1 MEIPAAAESRPTP
14 QRTASSPPPPPPYAV
29 SPRWQDDFTE
39 ATGACRD
46 MKGGSGT
53 FTTTRGTTFD
63 ACRRFCLEDACYA
76 FEYNSYDDKA
86 RGGAACEV
94 HVAPIAR
101 GDGETRPGDVLHC
114 YIRNKPPLTQQSALT
129 ATSDLSKL
137 DPRRVADPNR
147 EEELAVL
154 KTSVAELARELEVAA
169 GGRFI
174 FTIATRE
181 ALPYAFNM
189 VWGARRHGAAV
200 AVFTLFQRECDEL
213 KQWGGIACRRSGVVP
228 VYKGDVRAFVGD
240 GYKLTFAKFD
250 VIRLAIEMGYQPTFI
265 DSDVAVTSS
274 VHAALDKLRSHDFYV
289 AVGRNNRCD
298 TCIDGFMHCG
308 RGCRVGGAAWRI
320 MSRFAQRRASFE
332 ANWSTFW
339 ADTDARNE
347 TSGPHH
353 KVMTYRENV
362 LLNDV
367 LQSEC
372 CGHPSYVFVQP
383 ATATIL
389 NRAAVNKK
397 LGAPSAVGRK
407 YYGCN
412 ELGKDRAG
420 ALFRLLPEGG
430 TLAIAPTDIVGS
442 FQGGAQELP
451 VVVTGKFGRQEPP
464 ALAHF
469 VGATPY
475 KLDMMAAFGMWDH
488 RVERVAMGLGLLRR
502 GNMKLA
508 AKGCNVEKYNCP
520 NQLSFN
526 GLDLKQNFFTRAF
539 VRPEPAGEKTGDGG
553 LKFLAVEL
561 AAWPTAFDG
570 LARVWVAGER
580 LARLLGREVVFR
592 GVPCAFGWAREP
604 ENPKPRVLGDA
615 LKGSL
620 YDVLGET
627 ARAALVKGTCRAP
640 AGEES
645 AEAATG
651 VECCTLFFDLVGP
664 PFNAGA
670 KCGGIAEQL
679 YACTDHIHPRRFEAA
694 VTSAE
699 EAAAVKLDADMM
711 SQQASAARVVRYR
724 AASADDIA
732 AELRRAEAAARAGG
746 VNASAAWRQYHLT
759 ESRLCEP
766 GSAAR
771 LCAGAIADA

>member
-1 MEIPAAAESRPTP
+1 M
-14 QRTASSPPPPPPYAV
+14 
-29 SPRWQDDFTE
+29 
-39 ATGACRD
+39 
-46 MKGGSGT
+46 
-53 FTTTRGTTFD
+53 
-63 ACRRFCLEDACYA
+63 LA

-86 RGGAACEV
+86 RGGPACEV
-94 HVAPIAR
+94 HVTRSRAATAR
-101 GDGETRPGDVLHC
+101 SGRATC
-114 YIRNKPPLTQQSALT
+114 CT
-129 ATSDLSKL
+129 ATSATSRRRRAGADGDSDLSEL

-274 VHAALDKLRSHDFYV
+274 VHAALDKLSSHDFYV

-407 YYGCN
+407 YR
-412 ELGKDRAG
+412 LQRARQET
-420 ALFRLLPEGG
+420 ARARHPAAARGG
-430 TLAIAPTDIVGS
+430 TLVIAPTDIVGCPRRRGS
-442 FQGGAQELP
+442 SGGGHRQ
-451 VVVTGKFGRQEPP
+451 VGRQELP

-475 KLDMMAAFGMWDH
+475 KLDMMAAFGMWI
-488 RVERVAMGLGLLRR
+488 
-502 GNMKLA
+502 
-508 AKGCNVEKYNCP
+508 
-520 NQLSFN
+520 
-526 GLDLKQNFFTRAF
+526 
-539 VRPEPAGEKTGDGG
+539 
-553 LKFLAVEL
+553 
-561 AAWPTAFDG
+561 TASS
-570 LARVWVAGER
+570 ASRW
-580 LARLLGREVVFR
+580 
-592 GVPCAFGWAREP
+592 
-604 ENPKPRVLGDA
+604 
-615 LKGSL
+615 GSS
-620 YDVLGET
+620 
-627 ARAALVKGTCRAP
+627 C
-640 AGEES
+640 S
-645 AEAATG
+645 AAAT
-651 VECCTLFFDLVGP
+651 
-664 PFNAGA
+664 
-670 KCGGIAEQL
+670 
-679 YACTDHIHPRRFEAA
+679 
-694 VTSAE
+694 
-699 EAAAVKLDADMM
+699 
-711 SQQASAARVVRYR
+711 
-724 AASADDIA
+724 
-732 AELRRAEAAARAGG
+732 
-746 VNASAAWRQYHLT
+746 
-759 ESRLCEP
+759 
-766 GSAAR
+766 
-771 LCAGAIADA
+771 